1 MTNLG
6 WDETA
11 DVVVGGGGGG
21 LRAGLAAA
29 SAGAKTIV
37 LKNSAIPAAR
47 QPCPLA
53 S

>member
-1 MTNLG
+1 MINLG

-11 DVVVGGGGGG
+11 DVVVVDGGGAG

-37 LKNSAIPAAR
+37 LE
-47 QPCPLA
+47 
-53 S
+53 

>member
-1 MTNLG
+1 MINLG

-11 DVVVGGGGGG
+11 AVVVVVGGGGAG

-37 LKNSAIPAAR
+37 PE
-47 QPCPLA
+47 
-53 S
+53 